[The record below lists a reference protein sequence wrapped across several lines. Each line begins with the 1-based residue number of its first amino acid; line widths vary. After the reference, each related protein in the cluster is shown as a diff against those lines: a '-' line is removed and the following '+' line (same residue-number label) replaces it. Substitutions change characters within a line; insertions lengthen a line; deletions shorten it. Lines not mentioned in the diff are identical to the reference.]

1 MFKRLAKL
9 FWHLATFILKVIA
22 LAGVIVKAVTMP
34 VIAVLYI
41 VFRTVVGF
49 ALVVKDIL
57 EMIEL
62 LNKRVE
68 KEVGTSD

>member
-9 FWHLATFILKVIA
+9 FWHLATFVLKVIT

-41 VFRTVVGF
+41 VFRTVIGF

-62 LNKRVE
+62 LNKKVE
-68 KEVGTSD
+68 KEVETSD